1 MGIGM
6 LLLRIQLEMQEFFQ
20 ALGLELFVRWVGSR
34 SWEERWGGWRCVW
47 DNPVGD
53 PF

>member
-1 MGIGM
+1 MGNGM
-6 LLLRIQLEMQEFFQ
+6 LLLRVQLEKQEFFR
-20 ALGLELFVRWVGSR
+20 AWGLELFVRWVGSR
-34 SWEERWGGWRCVW
+34 SWEEGSSGGRCVW